1 MKSRRIGSASESG
14 VTILE
19 TMIASVILLI
29 GIVGVTGLLTVA
41 VVQNQDQGA
50 DLTRTTMYAQDKMD
64 QLMALSFNNGS
75 ANTTVYPSTPTG
87 GQGLGGIMAGNA
99 TVGGTNPASPQ
110 TGYVDYLD
118 ASGKPLSNSTNAFF
132 VRLWSISTNAGANL
146 KTITVVSVA
155 LVTKTQGAQPSSTLV
170 CMMSQ

>member
-1 MKSRRIGSASESG
+1 MKGKRTKAGSESG

-19 TMIASVILLI
+19 TMIASVILLV

-41 VVQNQDQGA
+41 VIQNQDQGQ

-64 QLMALSFNNGS
+64 QLMALNFTDNYTD
-75 ANTTVYPSTPTG
+75 TTVYPSVAFG
-87 GQGLGGIMAGNA
+87 GQGLGGVMAGST

-110 TGYVDYLD
+110 AGYVDYLD
-118 ASGKPLSNSTNAFF
+118 GTGKPLANSTGAFF